1 MILWLQNFRIGTRLA
16 WGFGSMLLLLAL
28 LAAISLSGLGTIQSQ
43 LDTIVLQNVAKT
55 KHLNTLI
62 DESSRVVIA
71 VRDTVLETDPARMQ
85 EHRQAIADA
94 RTRYGKAT
102 EALARLPASAEETA
116 TLAEV
121 ARMRAA
127 TIPLNNKVMELSAEN
142 RQADA
147 VTLLHDQAVPGLRR
161 WQGGL
166 ADAIT
171 RQEQSNEA
179 AYATALSAY
188 KQARMKLI
196 LLACGALLA
205 AALLAWFTTRSLL
218 QPVREMIQ
226 VAGNIARGRL
236 DTDIRRSGKDEM
248 ADMLG
253 SMQEMQAVL
262 RRYAAAQQFMFE
274 QHELGEIDHRIP
286 TTDFQGDYARMA
298 TQTNEL
304 VASHI
309 TATLHILDVVADYG
323 RGDLSRDVD
332 RMPGKKA
339 QAIAAVDAVKA
350 GLLAV
355 NGEVKTVVDAAVAGD
370 FGRRGDAQR
379 FSHFYRE
386 LVESLNQLM
395 GTADA
400 GLTEIG
406 QLLSAV
412 ADGDLTKRADAGLPG
427 QFGQLAA
434 DANRTVQQLSGV
446 VTGIRQ
452 ATDAINSASGEIAS
466 GNGNLS
472 ARTEQQAAALEETAS
487 SMEELTSAVRQNAD
501 NARQASQLARD
512 TTSVAIR
519 GGEVVGQVVE
529 TMGGITASSHRI
541 ADIIGVIDG
550 IAFQTNILALNAAVE
565 AARAGEQGRGF
576 AVVAAEVRSLA
587 QSSAGAAREIKQ
599 LITDSVTQVELGS
612 ALVDRAGHTM
622 GEIVDSVKRVTD
634 IMAEISAASQEQ
646 SAGIEQVNQA
656 ITQMDEGTQQNA
668 ALVEEAAAAA
678 ENLRQQSTA
687 LVASVAV
694 FRTDER
700 PARAAVGPSSRAL
713 STGAQES
720 PFPADD
726 MTAHVLNPDSP

>member
-16 WGFGSMLLLLAL
+16 WGFGWMLILLAL

-127 TIPLNNKVMELSAEN
+127 TIPLNNKVMELSAES

-236 DTDIRRSGKDEM
+236 DMDIRRSGKDEM

-262 RRYAAAQQFMFE
+262 RRYAAAQQHMFE

-339 QAIAAVDAVKA
+339 QATAAVDAVKA

-355 NGEVKTVVDAAVAGD
+355 NGEIKTVVDAAVAGD
-370 FGRRGDAQR
+370 FSRRGDAQR

-501 NARQASQLARD
+501 NARQASQLAKD

-700 PARAAVGPSSRAL
+700 PARAAAGASSRAL

>member
-1 MILWLQNFRIGTRLA
+1 MIRWLQNFRIGTRLA
-16 WGFGSMLLLLAL
+16 WGFGWMLILLAL
-28 LAAISLSGLGTIQSQ
+28 LAAISLSGLRTIQSQ

-55 KHLNTLI
+55 KYLNAMV
-62 DESSRVVIA
+62 DESNRIVIA
-71 VRDTVLETDPARMQ
+71 VRDIAFETDAARMQ
-85 EHRQAIADA
+85 EHRKAIADA
-94 RTRYGKAT
+94 RTGYVKAT
-102 EALARLPASAEETA
+102 EALARLPASREETA
-116 TLAEV
+116 ALAEV
-121 ARMRAA
+121 AKARAA
-127 TIPLNNKVMELSAEN
+127 TLPLNNRVMELAADN
-142 RQADA
+142 RLSDA
-147 VTLLHDQAVPGLRR
+147 MAFLHDQAVPSLYR

-171 RQEQSNEA
+171 RQEKSNDA
-179 AYATALSAY
+179 AYATALTAY
-188 KQARMKLI
+188 RQARMKLI
-196 LLACGALLA
+196 LLTCGALLA

-218 QPVREMIQ
+218 EPVREMIQ

-236 DTDIRRSGKDEM
+236 DTDIRRNGKDEM
-248 ADMLG
+248 AEMLG
-253 SMQEMQAVL
+253 SMQEMQSVL
-262 RRYAAAQQFMFE
+262 RRYAAAQQRMFE

-286 TTDFQGDYARMA
+286 TADFQGDYARMA

-309 TATLHILDVVADYG
+309 SAILHILDVVADYG

-355 NGEVKTVVDAAVAGD
+355 NSEIKGLVDAAVAGD
-370 FGRRGDAQR
+370 FSRRADAQR
-379 FSHFYRE
+379 FTHFYRD
-386 LVESLNQLM
+386 LIESMNQLM

-400 GLTEIG
+400 GLAEIG
-406 QLLSAV
+406 ELLSAV
-412 ADGDLTKRADAGLPG
+412 ADGDLMRRADAGLPG

-434 DANRTVQQLSGV
+434 DANRTVVQLSGV

-452 ATDAINSASGEIAS
+452 ATDAIDSASGEIAA

-487 SMEELTSAVRQNAD
+487 SMEELTSAVRLNAD

-512 TTSVAIR
+512 TTDIAVR
-519 GGEVVGQVVE
+519 GGDVVGEVVD
-529 TMGGITASSHRI
+529 TMGGIAASSRRI

-576 AVVAAEVRSLA
+576 AVVAAEVRALA
-587 QSSAGAAREIKQ
+587 QNSAGAAREIKQ
-599 LITDSVTQVELGS
+599 LITDSVAQVEHGS

-656 ITQMDEGTQQNA
+656 IAQMDEGTQQNA

-678 ENLRQQSTA
+678 ENLRRQSSA

-694 FRTDER
+694 FRTGEPQAAAARGAPSRPR
-700 PARAAVGPSSRAL
+700 PAGP
-713 STGAQES
+713 QES
-720 PFPADD
+720 PQPAVD
-726 MTAHVLNPDSP
+726 MTAKTLNPDRP